1 MVILKK
7 YDDFEERNE
16 TNDRNDLDDTNDTQG
31 PVPPCILKGDL
42 T

>member
-31 PVPPCILKGDL
+31 SVPPCILKGDL
-42 T
+42 I